1 MSELPPLSTML
12 ASYALAVTVVSFF
25 YIGRDKEHARHGG
38 TRTPEAVLWFLA
50 AIGGTPGILLGMRFF
65 HHKTKK
71 NLFSACAVS
80 HFARSAR
87 LDCLFITDYTGW
99 VILQS

>member
-1 MSELPPLSTML
+1 MSVSTVFVL
-12 ASYALAVTVVSFF
+12 YALAVSLVAFF

-71 NLFSACAVS
+71 ISFQLVLS
-80 HFARSAR
+80 
-87 LDCLFITDYTGW
+87 L
-99 VILQS
+99 ILLCQLGLIVFLLQTILM